1 MLSSVLATN
10 CRGYLIAGTLKF
22 HGNIIPSFHITNV
35 QILTAVTAKVSG
47 HPLLSLVKVG
57 PAVVK
62 VSKSNLKVQ
71 ISVRSNIRLEQ
82 QSLFGISST
91 YVVYTFSPSMK
102 WYLLIHM
109 IEESLGFECTNSFQQ
124 RKYLLNRIQTNSIHQ
139 I

>member
-10 CRGYLIAGTLKF
+10 CWGYLIAGTLKF
-22 HGNIIPSFHITNV
+22 HGNIIPSCHITNV

-102 WYLLIHM
+102 WYLLIHKT
-109 IEESLGFECTNSFQQ
+109 EESLGFECTNSFRQQ
-124 RKYLLNRIQTNSIHQ
+124 RYSLNRIQTNSIHQ